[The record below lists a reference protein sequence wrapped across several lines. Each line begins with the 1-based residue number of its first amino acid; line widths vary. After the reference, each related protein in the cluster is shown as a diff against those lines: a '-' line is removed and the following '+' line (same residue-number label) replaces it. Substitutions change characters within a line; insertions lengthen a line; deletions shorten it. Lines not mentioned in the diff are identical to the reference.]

1 MKFVANGVKYE
12 LDDSKLT
19 FAEARA
25 VEKVTGKSMGDIGRT
40 GFDSAEI
47 LQAMIWVA
55 MKREDPTLKHSD
67 LDDMAIGD
75 IEMIPEDD
83 EQEASADPVDPP
95 VPGDG
100 EEEGSTPS
108 E

>member
-12 LDDSKLT
+12 FDDDRMT

-25 VEKVTGKSMGDIGRT
+25 IQKATGQTMGEIRKSPEDIVTV
-40 GFDSAEI
+40 
-47 LQAMIWVA
+47 QATIWVA
-55 MKREDPTLKHSD
+55 MKRQDPTLRFSD

-75 IEMIPEDD
+75 IEWIHEEDLG
-83 EQEASADPVDPP
+83 EEPADGDPP
-95 VPGDG
+95 MLGDEPDG
-100 EEEGSTPS
+100 DSTPS